1 MSKQRPSLAERVT
14 QEDLTLYLARTMTAR
29 NLADLY
35 NVKNIDYV
43 YQTFR
48 REPKLEMPKQP
59 PKAQLSEA
67 RRRYRLKVSLTT
79 SARLAAEATYTSLRT
94 MYRYRAKAKRLQA
107 EGLL

>member
-14 QEDLTLYLARTMTAR
+14 QEDLAAYLERQITART
-29 NLADLY
+29 LADLY
-35 NVKNIDYV
+35 SVKNIDYI

-48 REPKLEMPKQP
+48 RQPKLEQPKPQP
-59 PKAQLSEA
+59 KSQLSAA

-94 MYRYRAKAKRLQA
+94 MYRYRAKAKLLQA